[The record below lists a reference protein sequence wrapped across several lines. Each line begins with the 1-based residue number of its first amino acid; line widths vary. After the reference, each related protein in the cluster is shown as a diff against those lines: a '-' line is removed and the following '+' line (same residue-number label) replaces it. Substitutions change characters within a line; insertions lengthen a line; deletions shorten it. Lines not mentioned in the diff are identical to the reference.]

1 MGCGKSSV
9 GRRLSELL
17 CCRFMDLDSVIE
29 EREGRSIPEIFAS
42 DGEAAFR
49 NIEKTVLSYIISA
62 NTERL
67 IAPLAPSHF
76 VGPGR
81 SCCRRLLA
89 AKVHW
94 TICPVAH
101 DPYAG
106 VRKCQFRKTAT
117 PQLPAEIITD
127 NNSSQETA
135 DCPNTNAPE
144 EMLVVALGG
153 GTVMTPEC
161 AELVHDSTLCIYLKA
176 SLETLVRNLD
186 GEAEG
191 RPMLQPDR
199 HSVRSDG
206 PVVVPQ
212 SAEAGSPA
220 KQLRERIEGLMALR
234 CSTYEKTAHV
244 IIDTD
249 GRSIDTIAQKIMQKI
264 TQVRRVRGDL

>member
-9 GRRLSELL
+9 GKKLSELL

-29 EREGRSIPEIFAS
+29 AREGRSIPEIFAS

-49 NIEKTVLSYIISA
+49 LMELESIRTILDDFCRVRLRKQSLPSQAMGPSLCGQRGSTVSVAS
-62 NTERL
+62 
-67 IAPLAPSHF
+67 
-76 VGPGR
+76 PGR
-81 SCCRRLLA
+81 N
-89 AKVHW
+89 
-94 TICPVAH
+94 P
-101 DPYAG
+101 G
-106 VRKCQFRKTAT
+106 
-117 PQLPAEIITD
+117 
-127 NNSSQETA
+127 N
-135 DCPNTNAPE
+135 

-161 AELVHDSTLCIYLKA
+161 AELVHDNTLCIYLRA

-234 CSTYEKTAHV
+234 SSTYEKTAHV

-249 GRSIDTIAQKIMQKI
+249 GRSIDTIAQKIVQKI